1 VKTRLDRRA
10 VTILLL
16 LALLV
21 GAVLRPAG
29 YLKPAQD
36 LVSTLFAPLQYGLTW
51 ITTRVSHLL
60 ATVQDL
66 GAMPAKVSELQAT
79 VDRLMIDNVR
89 LHEAE
94 IENTHLRE
102 LLQFRLA
109 NPSYEML
116 AAEVIGRDPNNL
128 LHYLTIDRGSV
139 DGLEAGMP
147 VVTARGLVGHID
159 EVFPRTARVMLLTDP
174 ASTVAALIQS
184 SRATGIVQ
192 GEGRRSLTMR
202 FVEQSEPVVK
212 DDIVLTSGIGG
223 TFPKRLV
230 IGQVVS
236 VHRSDVEMF
245 LEIVVQSAVN
255 FDRLES
261 VLVILDAGQGN

>member
-1 VKTRLDRRA
+1 
-10 VTILLL
+10 
-16 LALLV
+16 
-21 GAVLRPAG
+21 
-29 YLKPAQD
+29 
-36 LVSTLFAPLQYGLTW
+36 
-51 ITTRVSHLL
+51 
-60 ATVQDL
+60 
-66 GAMPAKVSELQAT
+66 
-79 VDRLMIDNVR
+79 
-89 LHEAE
+89 
-94 IENTHLRE
+94 
-102 LLQFRLA
+102 
-109 NPSYEML
+109 
-116 AAEVIGRDPNNL
+116 
-128 LHYLTIDRGSV
+128 
-139 DGLEAGMP
+139 